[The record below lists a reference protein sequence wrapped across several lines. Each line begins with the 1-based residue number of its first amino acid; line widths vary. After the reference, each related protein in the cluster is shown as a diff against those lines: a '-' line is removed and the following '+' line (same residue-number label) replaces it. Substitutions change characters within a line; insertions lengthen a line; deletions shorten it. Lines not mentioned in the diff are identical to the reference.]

1 VDAAGGDPSC
11 ITVVRA
17 VETKGAGGVTRGS
30 FNLAADLALLEQEI
44 KRCGDVG
51 LVLIDPVSSYMG
63 KVDSYKNT
71 DVRGVLEPIG
81 EMAEGLRVAV
91 LAITHLNKSDGKAIS
106 RFIGSIA
113 FVAAA
118 RAAFTVVRDPERVVQ
133 P

>member
-1 VDAAGGDPSC
+1 
-11 ITVVRA
+11 
-17 VETKGAGGVTRGS
+17 
-30 FNLAADLALLEQEI
+30 LALLEQEI

-63 KVDSYKNT
+63 KVDSHKNT

-81 EMAEGLRVAV
+81 EMAERLRVAV

-118 RAAFTVVRDPERVVQ
+118 RAAFTVVRGPERVVQ